1 MGRLPSS
8 VPPNLPCVGCGRMIK
23 TTEFHPNFNKYH
35 KYKRMYYCK
44 ECGAEITEDLFK
56 SNASF
61 ELATRNMTALMDLPF
76 SYDAMNILK
85 EETEKKNGERRIDYV
100 FNYMKAL
107 KQINVPE
114 EYWNDLSTL
123 SFPGLDVLKVAKPT
137 SDGDVELMQG
147 LEKKWGKLD
156 NIKEYLFVEEQYNKY
171 SQGETLTPA
180 MINTLK
186 YLCLAELDVKKL
198 RDVKDSKQED
208 ITKAEKRV
216 TDYYKQL
223 KLDDFKFNSAK
234 SDIDKLIETFAYNH
248 EEKEPLDWED
258 DNLKDRLGIDKDY
271 NDIMRSLGNKCIG
284 LREYPKLTQE
294 DVEKSYKARKKK

>member
-147 LEKKWGKLD
+147 LEKDWGKQD
-156 NIKEYLFVEEQYNKY
+156 NIRDYLFLEEKY
-171 SQGETLTPA
+171 EKYTKGENIPESMETT
-180 MINTLK
+180 IR
-186 YLCLAELDVKKL
+186 YLCLAELDVKKA
-198 RDVKDSKQED
+198 RDNKEIKDKDLKVLED
-208 ITKAEKRV
+208 KV
-216 TDYYKQL
+216 MSYYKSL
-223 KLDDFKFNSAK
+223 KLDNFQFNDNKAVGERILEQWIAK
-234 SDIDKLIETFAYNH
+234 EEQTHPIEVFDETFA
-248 EEKEPLDWED
+248 ED
-258 DNLKDRLGIDKDY
+258 MCK
-271 NDIMRSLGNKCIG
+271 
-284 LREYPKLTQE
+284 LREDNDDLMRAMRNLVAGTRDYPEL
-294 DVEKSYKARKKK
+294 KAFKDD

>member
-1 MGRLPSS
+1 MDRLPSS

-147 LEKKWGKLD
+147 LIKDWGESPCKNPTIHDYLALEEDYLKLS
-156 NIKEYLFVEEQYNKY
+156 N
-171 SQGETLTPA
+171 GET
-180 MINTLK
+180 
-186 YLCLAELDVKKL
+186 Y
-198 RDVKDSKQED
+198 R
-208 ITKAEKRV
+208 
-216 TDYYKQL
+216 
-223 KLDDFKFNSAK
+223 
-234 SDIDKLIETFAYNH
+234 
-248 EEKEPLDWED
+248 DWET
-258 DNLKDRLGIDKDY
+258 
-271 NDIMRSLGNKCIG
+271 S
-284 LREYPKLTQE
+284 
-294 DVEKSYKARKKK
+294 

>member
-1 MGRLPSS
+1 MGRLPNS

-147 LEKKWGKLD
+147 LEKDWGKQD
-156 NIKEYLFVEEQYNKY
+156 NIRDYLFLEEKFNQYTN
-171 SQGETLTPA
+171 GETMSVA
-180 MINTLK
+180 MINIVR
-186 YLCLAELDVKKL
+186 YLCLAELDVQRL
-198 RDVKDSKQED
+198 RNDKASKQED

-216 TDYYKQL
+216 SDYYKQL
-223 KLDDFKFNSAK
+223 KLDDFKFNK
-234 SDIDKLIETFAYNH
+234 SKSVAEKLIEDWAYI
-248 EEKEPLDWED
+248 EESQEPLDWVDERLED
-258 DNLKDRLGIDKDY
+258 ICGFKEDTDHIY
-271 NDIMRSLGNKCIG
+271 RSLANKIIGNKD
-284 LREYPKLTQE
+284 YPKLTLD
-294 DVEKSYKARKKK
+294 DVKNTKKKKN

>member
-44 ECGAEITEDLFK
+44 ECCAEITEDLFK

-147 LEKKWGKLD
+147 LEKDWGKQD
-156 NIKEYLFVEEQYNKY
+156 NIRDYLFLEEKY
-171 SQGETLTPA
+171 EKYTKGEKIPESMETT
-180 MINTLK
+180 IR
-186 YLCLAELDVKKL
+186 YLCLAELDVKKA
-198 RDVKDSKQED
+198 RDNKEIKDKDLKVLED
-208 ITKAEKRV
+208 KV
-216 TDYYKQL
+216 MSYYKSL
-223 KLDDFKFNSAK
+223 KLDNFQFNDNKAVGERILEQWIAK
-234 SDIDKLIETFAYNH
+234 EEQTHPIEVFDETFA
-248 EEKEPLDWED
+248 ED
-258 DNLKDRLGIDKDY
+258 MCK
-271 NDIMRSLGNKCIG
+271 
-284 LREYPKLTQE
+284 LREDNDDLMRAMRNLVAGTRDYPEL
-294 DVEKSYKARKKK
+294 KAFKDD